1 MKKQLLSFFL
11 FITLST
17 FSQNTIQGIVKSADS
32 EKPLQGVI
40 ISVENN
46 NLQSFTDINGA
57 FILSFIPNGN
67 YLLIVRLLGYETQK
81 YPIELLNTSID
92 LGTIYL
98 HKKIAIN
105 LDESSIVITDDE
117 LNADESYTDTTSG
130 LLQASKDIFLRTVAF
145 QFSSSFFNRRGLGS
159 ENATVLLNGIAFN
172 KFTNGKPQWTN
183 WGGLNHVTR
192 NQKFTNGLN
201 PSDAAFGGVLGAT
214 HINIQPSK
222 QIAGTKLT
230 YTLANRTYTNRF
242 LATYA
247 SGVLKNNWAYAF
259 SVSKRIA
266 KEGFNRASSYD
277 AVSFFTAVDKKIN
290 NNHYFNFAFIYA
302 PNKRGKVSPNTQEV
316 FNLKGIRYNEYWGNQ
331 NATQRNSRIKTIKE
345 PILLFNYDWQFN
357 EKTTI
362 QTNISYQFG
371 SIGNSRL
378 TYTFASNPSPTYY
391 QKLPSYAVAK
401 NDLEMAYEITQNFK
415 NDGQLNWNAIYDANI
430 TNAKAN
436 INAAYSVAEDRND
449 ENQLVVNT
457 ILSKRFNNQITLN
470 GKLAIK
476 KFQSQ
481 NYAKV
486 IDLLGAKGYL
496 DFDKYG
502 DTPEAQQNDLKN
514 PNRIVYLHD
523 KFQYNY
529 KLFASQ
535 INTFLQ
541 AQFQYRKI
549 DFFLAFNASKIS
561 YQREGLYENGSFLG
575 NLSFGNSEK
584 MLFTTASFKAGGTYK
599 ITGRHFL
606 NFNAGFLNKPPS
618 LQNTFTNPRES
629 NSIVSDLKS
638 EKILTTDMSYI
649 GRGTFLNA
657 KITGYY
663 TALKD
668 ATKIAFFYA
677 DGISENGTE
686 NSAFVQEVLTK
697 VNTKHLGVEF
707 GLEFKIT
714 PSLQLNLAGNLGQ
727 YIYNNNP
734 DLTLTS
740 DSFSNAFTFKKI
752 TYLKDYKLA
761 NGPQKAYSVG
771 LEYRDPDYWWM
782 GLNANFFGD
791 TYINIAPL
799 NRTENFRLDTDGLTF
814 NDYDATLARTLLQQE
829 RFGDYMTLNFVVG
842 KSYKFGN
849 SYVGVFGSIQNIL
862 GAVYKTGGFEQSRNA
877 NYRTLRDDWSNPI
890 PLFGN
895 KYWYGKG
902 TTYFLNIQYSI

>member
-1 MKKQLLSFFL
+1 MKKQLLFFFL
-11 FITLST
+11 FITLNAFT
-17 FSQNTIQGIVKSADS
+17 QNVIKGIVKSADS
-32 EKPLQGVI
+32 EKPLQGVSI
-40 ISVENN
+40 GLENN
-46 NLQSFTDINGA
+46 TLQLFTDANGA
-57 FILSFIPNGN
+57 FSLAAIPNGN
-67 YLLIVRLLGYETQK
+67 YILTVNFLGYEAQK
-81 YPIELLNTSID
+81 YPIELLNNVVD
-92 LGTIYL
+92 LATIYL

-105 LDESSIVITDDE
+105 FDESSIVITDDE
-117 LNADESYTDTTSG
+117 LNADESYTDNTSG

-145 QFSSSFFNRRGLGS
+145 QFSPSFFNRRGLGS
-159 ENATVLLNGIAFN
+159 EHATVLINGIALN
-172 KFTNGKPQWTN
+172 KFTNGKPQWAN

-201 PSDAAFGGVLGAT
+201 PSDATFGGVLGT
-214 HINIQPSK
+214 TNINIQPSK
-222 QIAGTKLT
+222 QISGTKLT
-230 YTLANRTYTNRF
+230 YTLANKTYTNRL

-247 SGVLKNNWAYAF
+247 SGIVKNNWAYTF
-259 SVSKRIA
+259 SVGKRTA
-266 KEGFNRASSYD
+266 KEGFNKASSYD
-277 AVSFFTAVDKKIN
+277 AVSFFAAIDKKIN
-290 NNHYFNFAFIYA
+290 KHHHFSFAFIYA

-316 FNLKGIRYNEYWGNQ
+316 YDLKGIRYNEYWGNQ
-331 NATQRNSRIKTIKE
+331 NTTQRNSRIKTIKE
-345 PILLFNYDWQFN
+345 PIVLFNYDGQLN
-357 EKTTI
+357 EKTRI

-371 SIGNSRL
+371 SIGNSRF

-391 QKLPSYAVAK
+391 QKLPSYAIAR

-415 NDGQLNWNAIYDANI
+415 NDGQLNWHAIYDANT
-430 TNAKAN
+430 TNANAN
-436 INAAYSVAEDRND
+436 ITAAYSIAEDRND
-449 ENQLVVNT
+449 ENQVVVNT
-457 ILSKRFNNQITLN
+457 ILSRKLNDQITLN
-470 GKLAIK
+470 GKLAVK
-476 KFQSQ
+476 KFQSE
-481 NYAKV
+481 NYAKI

-514 PNRIVYLHD
+514 PNRIVRLHD
-523 KFQYNY
+523 RFQYNY

-535 INTFLQ
+535 ANAFLQ

-549 DFFLAFNASKIS
+549 DFFLAFDASKTS

-584 MLFTTASFKAGGTYK
+584 VLFTTASFKAGGTYK

-629 NSIVSDLKS
+629 NAIVSDLKS
-638 EKILTTDMSYI
+638 EKILATDMSYI

-663 TALKD
+663 TAIKD

-677 DGISENGTE
+677 DGISGNGTE

-697 VNTKHLGVEF
+697 INTKHLGVEL

-714 PSLQLNLAGNLGQ
+714 PSLQLNLAGNFGQ
-727 YIYNNNP
+727 YIYSNNP
-734 DLTLTS
+734 NLALTS
-740 DSFSNAFTFKKI
+740 DSFSNAFAFKK
-752 TYLKDYKLA
+752 TAYLKNYKLA
-761 NGPQKAYSVG
+761 NGPQKAYAIG
-771 LEYRDPDYWWM
+771 LEYRDPAYWWM

-799 NRTENFRLDTDGLTF
+799 KRTENFSLDTDGFTF
-814 NDYDATLARTLLQQE
+814 NDYDATLARTLLEQE
-829 RFGDYMTLNFVVG
+829 RFEDYMTLNFVVG

-849 SYVGVFGSIQNIL
+849 SYIGIFASIQNVL
-862 GAVYKTGGFEQSRNA
+862 GTVYKTGGFEQSRNA
-877 NYRTLRDDWSNPI
+877 NYRTLRDDQRNPI